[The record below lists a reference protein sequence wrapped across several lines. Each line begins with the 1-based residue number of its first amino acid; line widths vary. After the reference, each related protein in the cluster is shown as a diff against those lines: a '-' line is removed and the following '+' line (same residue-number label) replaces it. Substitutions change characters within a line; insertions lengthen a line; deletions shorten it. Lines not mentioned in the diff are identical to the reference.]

1 MVFRANRTVSGTW
14 PPGSQWTRNPIP
26 ACAKPDGG
34 FLDLE
39 AHCVA
44 EGGATQFPAPGPG
57 VNTLSSVLLQSALK
71 HIPMSCTAGLC
82 GFGTNILEP
91 ENPLFRFTVMDEVEV
106 PAELAPGDYVL
117 SFRWDCEQTPQIWT
131 TCANINIV

>member
-34 FLDLE
+34 AFDLE

-57 VNTLSSVLLQSALK
+57 GW
-71 HIPMSCTAGLC
+71 I
-82 GFGTNILEP
+82 
-91 ENPLFRFTVMDEVEV
+91 TVSDDEV
-106 PAELAPGDYVL
+106 
-117 SFRWDCEQTPQIWT
+117 SRNTIFREGVHMDT
-131 TCANINIV
+131 